1 MTTPELPIPARDP
14 EVVRP
19 GSAGVE
25 PVTSSRSRMWALAL
39 AAGLAAGLIG
49 WILAESALTKGTDRL
64 RDKGRN
70 VPLASAVALRDAVVS
85 FGIIGAL
92 LGLGLGAA
100 GGLIGRSG
108 RRAVLAG
115 GAGLIL
121 GGLAGA
127 GTARWLVPI
136 YFHNLNANDMTYS
149 MEVNGGIWGAVGAAA
164 GLAFAMGLGGSGRL
178 LHMAVAGLGGG
189 LLAMALFV
197 FAGSMFLPRAMAD
210 RPVSLT
216 PESRLA
222 ARLLLALLVAA
233 GTVLAEASGRK
244 EPARADGGR

>member
-1 MTTPELPIPARDP
+1 MTTPELPIPAGDP
-14 EVVRP
+14 EVVQP
-19 GSAGVE
+19 VPAGVD
-25 PVTSSRSRMWALAL
+25 PITSSRIRMWALAMT
-39 AAGLAAGLIG
+39 AGLAAGLIG

-70 VPLASAVALRDAVVS
+70 VPLASTVALRDAIVS
-85 FGIIGAL
+85 FGIQGAL
-92 LGLGLGAA
+92 LGLGLGAT

-136 YFHNLNANDMTYS
+136 YFDNLNANDLTYS

-164 GLAFAMGLGGSGRL
+164 GLAFALGLGGSGRL
-178 LHMAVAGLGGG
+178 LLMAVAGFGGG
-189 LLAMALFV
+189 LIAMTLFV
-197 FAGSMFLPRAMAD
+197 FGGSIFLPRALAD

-222 ARLLLALLVAA
+222 ARLLLTLLVAA
-233 GTVLAEASGRK
+233 GAVLAEVSGRK
-244 EPARADGGR
+244 KPALADGGR